1 MAIIKT
7 NWKKANQDTEKDDYS
22 SIIPSGFKQKKYN
35 TSIVPGGYLYHRCH
49 IIAWKLGGIDVDKR
63 NLMTGTQS
71 FNINGMKP
79 FEDKVYDYI
88 KENKKNN
95 VLYRV
100 TPYFEENN
108 ELVNYFAPKK
118 LPALYLIDTQNMTYT
133 LIESKYYNKNALNRI
148 LKEFKKETL
157 ITPQKQ

>member
-1 MAIIKT
+1 MKKIFLLICLTFLLSTQQVNSASISDYIDKPYAGMAYSIALKQDIPFLLIFAEPSNAIVLLRLMPLVNMVYNDYKGLYNFCII
-7 NWKKANQDTEKDDYS
+7 
-22 SIIPSGFKQKKYN
+22 N
-35 TSIVPGGYLYHRCH
+35 TSV
-49 IIAWKLGGIDVDKR
+49 
-63 NLMTGTQS
+63 
-71 FNINGMKP
+71 
-79 FEDKVYDYI
+79 
-88 KENKKNN
+88 
-95 VLYRV
+95 
-100 TPYFEENN
+100 EENN

>member
-1 MAIIKT
+1 MKKIFFTIFLSFFMLTSQANATNFWEYAQKPYVGMAYSEALNQELPFLLIFAEPKNIVVLSKLMPLVNMVYNDYKGLYNFCII
-7 NWKKANQDTEKDDYS
+7 
-22 SIIPSGFKQKKYN
+22 N
-35 TSIVPGGYLYHRCH
+35 TS
-49 IIAWKLGGIDVDKR
+49 A
-63 NLMTGTQS
+63 
-71 FNINGMKP
+71 
-79 FEDKVYDYI
+79 
-88 KENKKNN
+88 
-95 VLYRV
+95 
-100 TPYFEENN
+100 EENN